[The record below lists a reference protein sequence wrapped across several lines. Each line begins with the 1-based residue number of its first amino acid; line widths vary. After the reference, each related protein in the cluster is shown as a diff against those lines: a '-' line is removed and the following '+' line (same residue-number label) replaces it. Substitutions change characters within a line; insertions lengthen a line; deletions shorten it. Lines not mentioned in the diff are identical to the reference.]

1 MIVSRRDSCST
12 APPWISFL
20 LVTGRCSVLHRLSHE
35 ALQLALREWALEPC
49 RHLAVLVDPE
59 YPRLGRQVVGEELRP
74 VALRRRSRA
83 LEAAGLDL
91 IVEVD
96 LHVDERRPLRPL

>member
-12 APPWISFL
+12 APPLISLL
-20 LVTGRCSVLHRLSHE
+20 LVTGRRSVLHRLSYE
-35 ALQLALREWALEPC
+35 ALQLALCERALEPG

-59 YPRLGRQVVGEELRP
+59 DPWLGRQVVGQELRP
-74 VALRRRSRA
+74 VALRRRPSA

-91 IVEVD
+91 VAEVD
-96 LHVDERRPLRPL
+96 LHVD